1 MNKTRETYVFGFAI
15 FAAFFG
21 AGNLILPPLLG
32 FNAGVDWWLVALGF
46 VLSAVVIPLAA
57 LLAHARL
64 QGTMLDFGNKVSPLF
79 SLLFSLCIY
88 IIAVLLPVPRTAAV
102 THEMAIEP
110 FFGTGSLL
118 TSSVYFTLVFL
129 FALNRGKV
137 LDVLGKYLTPI
148 IVIILL
154 FIIGVGVFSESEDIR
169 LVTIDSPFLNGF
181 FEGYQTYDAIA
192 GLLTGGVVVISLN
205 LKGYTSFND
214 KRIVI
219 VRSGCI
225 AMFCLLIIYLGLIYL
240 GATLNIELPYQISRS
255 ELLQE
260 IAKRTLG
267 KFGNIS
273 LSVLMSLACFTTAV
287 AVIVGTA
294 DFFQGL
300 FKKSKHVYVFMVL
313 VFCLIGVFIGQ
324 LDVSYIIDVALPI
337 LMIAYPIMIVLI
349 FLNVIPPKW
358 ASNVV
363 FKAVIVVTIMFSL
376 LDVLSSDNVTT
387 WLKKLLEEIPF
398 SSFNLGWLLPSMA
411 TFMIVN
417 VSLKVKEKY
426 F

>member
-1 MNKTRETYVFGFAI
+1 
-15 FAAFFG
+15 
-21 AGNLILPPLLG
+21 
-32 FNAGVDWWLVALGF
+32 
-46 VLSAVVIPLAA
+46 
-57 LLAHARL
+57 
-64 QGTMLDFGNKVSPLF
+64 
-79 SLLFSLCIY
+79 
-88 IIAVLLPVPRTAAV
+88 
-102 THEMAIEP
+102 
-110 FFGTGSLL
+110 
-118 TSSVYFTLVFL
+118 
-129 FALNRGKV
+129 
-137 LDVLGKYLTPI
+137 
-148 IVIILL
+148 
-154 FIIGVGVFSESEDIR
+154 
-169 LVTIDSPFLNGF
+169 
-181 FEGYQTYDAIA
+181 
-192 GLLTGGVVVISLN
+192 
-205 LKGYTSFND
+205 
-214 KRIVI
+214 
-219 VRSGCI
+219 
-225 AMFCLLIIYLGLIYL
+225 
-240 GATLNIELPYQISRS
+240 
-255 ELLQE
+255 
-260 IAKRTLG
+260 
-267 KFGNIS
+267 
-273 LSVLMSLACFTTAV
+273 MSLACFTTAV

-324 LDVSYIIDVALPI
+324 LDVSYIIDVALPV

-387 WLKKLLEEIPF
+387 LLKTLLEEIPF